1 MSASNGSFTSTSRRP
16 QQTRGRNQQG
26 NGQKRQGENQGFRGN
41 AGTQSDSLPFRKYTI
56 PLMKAYI
63 FGKHQNRQDLLN
75 QFRGVNSIYVNYK
88 RKFAMKGVDRGM
100 TGVTLTIRGEVS
112 DIEACFAEGKRR
124 IQQSFES
131 DARRKQEANSE
142 RIEGIVSK
150 MEESAKNA
158 KQNVE
163 TMNVTPKNTGKKNGF
178 QTLGLQK
185 TMEAFETSQNAAH
198 QKRLDKEAKRN
209 LAELKNL
216 PASTEWANVV
226 KTKTKK
232 IVRSTS
238 LTDISTTRAV
248 TAGDDWGDFADE

>member
-1 MSASNGSFTSTSRRP
+1 MSSSNGSFTTTSRKT
-16 QQTRGRNQQG
+16 QQTQGRNQQG
-26 NGQKRQGENQGFRGN
+26 NGRNQGQGFRGN
-41 AGTQSDSLPFRKYTI
+41 AGTQSDSVPFRKFTI
-56 PLMKAYI
+56 PLMKAHV
-63 FGKHQNRQDLLN
+63 FGKHYNRQDLLN
-75 QFRGVNSIYVNYK
+75 RFRGVNSIYVNYN
-88 RKFAMKGVDRGM
+88 RKFAMKGKDRGM

-131 DARRKQEANSE
+131 DARRKQDENAQ
-142 RIEGIVSK
+142 RIEGIVSN

-178 QTLGLQK
+178 DALGDEDSMKNYQ
-185 TMEAFETSQNAAH
+185 ESQNAAH
-198 QKRLDKEAKRN
+198 QKRLDKEVKRN
-209 LAELKNL
+209 LAEQMKI
-216 PASTEWANVV
+216 PPSTEWSNVV

-238 LTDISTTRAV
+238 LTNISTTQAV
-248 TAGDDWGDFADE
+248 TAGDNWGDFADE

>member
-1 MSASNGSFTSTSRRP
+1 MSASNGTFTTTSRRT
-16 QQTRGRNQQG
+16 QQTQGRKHQ
-26 NGQKRQGENQGFRGN
+26 GQKQGQGFRGN
-41 AGTQSDSLPFRKYTI
+41 AEKQSDSIPFRKYTI
-56 PLMKAYI
+56 PLMKAHI

-75 QFRGVNSIYVNYK
+75 RFRGVNSIYVNFK
-88 RKFAMKGVDRGM
+88 REFAMKGVDRGM
-100 TGVTLTIRGEVS
+100 TGVTLTIRGDVS
-112 DIEACFAEGKRR
+112 QIEACFAEGKRR

-131 DARRKQEANSE
+131 DALRKQEENSQ

-150 MEESAKNA
+150 MEESAKNS
-158 KQNVE
+158 KQNVD

-185 TMEAFETSQNAAH
+185 TMDAFETSQNAAH

-209 LAELKNL
+209 LAEQKNL
-216 PASTEWANVV
+216 PASTEWTNVV

-248 TAGDDWGDFADE
+248 TDGDNWGDFADDE